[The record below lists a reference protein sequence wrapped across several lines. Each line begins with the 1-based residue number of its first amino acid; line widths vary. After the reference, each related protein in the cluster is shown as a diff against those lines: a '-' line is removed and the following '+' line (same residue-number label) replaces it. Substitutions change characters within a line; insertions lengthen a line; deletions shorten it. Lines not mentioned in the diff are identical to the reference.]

1 MSYITVENLTYIY
14 GKGTPYEKTAL
25 DDVTLSINE
34 GELIG
39 VMGHTGSGKSTL
51 VQHLNGLIRPTSG
64 RITVDGKDIWE
75 EPKKIRDVRFKVG
88 LVFQYPEYQLFDDT
102 CEKDIGFG
110 PRNMG
115 LSDSEIQARV
125 SEAAEMLEISSDI
138 LKKSP
143 FDLSGGEKRR
153 VAIAGVI
160 AMRPRVL
167 VLDEPTAG
175 LDPQGRRTVTNLI
188 TRYRDVYGASVVF
201 ISHSME
207 NIAAAADRVLVMNRG
222 KAVMFDTVP
231 KVFSKADELTR
242 MGLNVPVVTG
252 IFMQLRQRGFE
263 VDPSVFTADAAA
275 AEILRL
281 LKRGEPDA

>member
-1 MSYITVENLTYIY
+1 LSYITVENLTYIY

-25 DDVTLSINE
+25 DDVTLSIDE

-64 RITVDGKDIWE
+64 RITVDGRDIWE

-125 SEAAEMLEISSDI
+125 SEAAEMLEISNDI

-222 KAVMFDTVP
+222 RAVMFDTVP
-231 KVFSKADELTR
+231 KVFSRAEELTQ

-281 LKRGEPDA
+281 LKRGEPGA

>member
-25 DDVTLSINE
+25 DDVTLSIDE

-110 PRNMG
+110 PHNMG
-115 LSDSEIQARV
+115 LPDSEIQARV

-231 KVFSKADELTR
+231 KVFSRADELTR

-252 IFMQLRQRGFE
+252 IFLQLRQRGFK

>member
-25 DDVTLSINE
+25 DDVTLSIDE

-64 RITVDGKDIWE
+64 RIAVDGRDIWE

-125 SEAAEMLEISSDI
+125 SEAAEMLEISNDI

-231 KVFSKADELTR
+231 KVFSRADELTR

>member
-1 MSYITVENLTYIY
+1 MSIIIKDLSHIY
-14 GKGTPYEKTAL
+14 SPDSPFEYAAL
-25 DDVTLSINE
+25 KNVSLEIPDGQYVAI
-34 GELIG
+34 I
-39 VMGHTGSGKSTL
+39 GHTGSGKSTL
-51 VQHLNGLIRPTSG
+51 IQHLNGLIRPTSG
-64 RITVDGKDIWE
+64 RIAVDGRDIWE

-125 SEAAEMLEISSDI
+125 SEAAEMLEISNDI

-231 KVFSKADELTR
+231 KVFSRADELTR